1 MAERYIPEH
10 RRTQFKAKNTF
21 KPDELRRRREEQQV
35 EIRKAKREE
44 NLAKRRGI
52 TARDGTQTSAPGD
65 SLGAGFDS
73 DDEDGG
79 SIESQLNVEL
89 PQMVQGVFSNEIDA
103 QIQATTKF
111 RKLLSKERNP
121 PIEKVIETGVVSRF
135 VEFLRSPHT
144 LVQFEAAWALTNIA
158 SGSAQQTQVVI
169 NAGAVPI
176 FVELLSSHEPD
187 VREQAVWALGNIAG
201 DSPHCR
207 DFVLAAGALRPLL
220 ALLGDS
226 RKLSMLRNATWTLS
240 NFCRG
245 KTPQP
250 DWQTI
255 LPALP
260 VLAKLVYSLDDEV
273 LIDACWAI
281 SYLSDGANDK
291 IQAVIEAGIPRRL
304 VELLT
309 HASTSVQTPAL
320 RSVGNI
326 VTGDDVQT
334 QIIINN
340 GALAALLSLLGST
353 KDGIRKEA
361 CWTISNVT
369 AGNSTQIQA
378 VIDAGIIPPL
388 IHLLSNGDFKTR
400 KEACWAISNATSGG
414 LQKPEQIRYLVQQG
428 CIKPL
433 CELLSCPDNKIIQ
446 VALDGLE
453 NILKVGEMDKDA
465 SENAADQS
473 INRYALFI
481 EEAGGMEKIHDCQ
494 NNVNEEIY
502 MKAYNIIEKYFSDE
516 EDAGEIENV
525 APQQGQGGTF
535 GFGGQQQ
542 QQQQP
547 QQGGFSFANG
557 GDSMDM

>member
-1 MAERYIPEH
+1 MC
-10 RRTQFKAKNTF
+10 
-21 KPDELRRRREEQQV
+21 
-35 EIRKAKREE
+35 
-44 NLAKRRGI
+44 
-52 TARDGTQTSAPGD
+52 
-65 SLGAGFDS
+65 
-73 DDEDGG
+73 
-79 SIESQLNVEL
+79 
-89 PQMVQGVFSNEIDA
+89 QGVFSESIDQ

-121 PIEKVIETGVVSRF
+121 PIEKVIECGVVSRF

-158 SGSAQQTQVVI
+158 SGSAEQTQVVI
-169 NAGAVPI
+169 EAGAVPI

-201 DSPHCR
+201 DSPQCR
-207 DFVLAAGALRPLL
+207 DYVLNAGALPPLL
-220 ALLGDS
+220 NLLGDS

-250 DWQTI
+250 DWQTVSGKSLGAGLVRKAEDDQI

-281 SYLSDGANDK
+281 SYLSDGSNDK

-304 VELLT
+304 VELLM

-334 QIIINN
+334 QVIINC
-340 GALAALLSLLGST
+340 GALPALLSLLGSP

-361 CWTISNVT
+361 CWTISNIT

-378 VIDAGIIPPL
+378 VIDANIIPPL
-388 IHLLSNGDFKTR
+388 INLLSHGDFKTR

-433 CELLSCPDNKIIQ
+433 CDLLGCMDNKIIQ

-453 NILKVGEMDKDA
+453 NILKVGEMDKSPETD
-465 SENAADQS
+465 NL
-473 INRYALFI
+473 NRYAVYI
-481 EEAGGMEKIHDCQ
+481 EEAGGMERIHNCQ
-494 NNVNEEIY
+494 NNANEEIY

-516 EDAGEIENV
+516 EEEGAEIQGL
-525 APQQGQGGTF
+525 APQQEQGGTF
-535 GFGGQQQ
+535 SFGAQQ
-542 QQQQP
+542 
-547 QQGGFSFANG
+547 QQGGFQFANGG